1 MMEGGNMSENWSV
14 SFAADRLP
22 EALKLVGKA
31 SKRLVKAGGPAF
43 DPIISAPF
51 DKIMVEGGVQIAVPY
66 VTLALESLK
75 LSIGDFTF
83 VAALVPEEAGWTVHA
98 APGQSLDGWKR
109 PDVDEWPACDHCH
122 TDRKRVRVYVVRD
135 DRDGKL
141 IQLGHN
147 CIQLYTG
154 IEPKGLW
161 ALGFD
166 MVLEEFAG
174 RDEGGFG
181 GGGRD
186 YGVRIDE
193 VLALSFAYSQGGRAY
208 VSKARADEWGKEAT
222 VDLIRM
228 HLFSPPK
235 AALPGSRGYEAY
247 AEYLEAGAKAAAVDD
262 ALLAAI
268 KASADTLKAGSDYG
282 DNMAIILAAESGYV
296 SRRNVGVLASLV
308 AVYRRGLEQEE
319 SRKVAPAASGFLGK
333 KGDKLK
339 GLEVTAKIVREQ
351 EGFYGPTTWMVAK
364 TDSGHEVVWSASG
377 ARNWEPGDRIK
388 IGSATVKDQ
397 KVYQGV
403 DQTIIT
409 NGRGV
414 EVLAAAAA

>member
-1 MMEGGNMSENWSV
+1 MSENWSV

-43 DPIISAPF
+43 DPIVSAPF

-66 VTLALESLK
+66 VTLTLESLR
-75 LSIGDFTF
+75 LAIGDFTF

-98 APGQSLDGWKR
+98 APGQSLDGWQR
-109 PDVDEWPACDHCH
+109 PDKDEWPACDHCK
-122 TDRKRVRVYVVRD
+122 TNRKRVRVYVVRD

-147 CIQLYTG
+147 CIQLFTG
-154 IEPKGLW
+154 IKPKGLW
-161 ALGFD
+161 ALAFD
-166 MVLEEFAG
+166 EVLEEFAG

-208 VSKARADEWGKEAT
+208 ISKARSDEWGKEAT
-222 VDLIRM
+222 VDLIRG

-235 AALPGSRGYEAY
+235 ACSPGSRGYEAY
-247 AEYLEAGAKAAAVDD
+247 AEYRDAAAKASEVDE
-262 ALLAAI
+262 ALLGAI
-268 KASADTLKAGSDYG
+268 KASAETLSAGSDYG

-296 SRRNVGVLASLV
+296 SRRNVGVLASLL

-319 SRKVAPAASGFLGK
+319 SKKAQPAAQGFLGE

-339 GLEVTAKIVREQ
+339 GLEVTAKVVRVQ
-351 EGFYGPTTWMVAK
+351 EGYYGPTTWMVAK
-364 TDSGHEVVWSASG
+364 TDSGHEVVWSASN

-388 IGSATVKDQ
+388 IGSATVKDH
-397 KVYQGV
+397 KVYNGV

-414 EVLAAAAA
+414 EVIARAAAAA

>member
-1 MMEGGNMSENWSV
+1 MSENWSV

-43 DPIISAPF
+43 DPIVSAPF

-66 VTLALESLK
+66 VTLTLESLK

-109 PDVDEWPACDHCH
+109 PDKDEWPACDHCH

-141 IQLGHN
+141 IQLGHS
-147 CIQLYTG
+147 CISLYTG

-222 VDLIRM
+222 VDLIRC

-235 AALPGSRGYEAY
+235 AVSPGSRGYEAY
-247 AEYLEAGAKAAAVDD
+247 AEYQDACAKASEVDE
-262 ALLAAI
+262 ALLGAI

-296 SRRNVGVLASLV
+296 SRRNVGVLASLL

-319 SRKVAPAASGFLGK
+319 SRKAQPAAQGFLGEA
-333 KGDKLK
+333 GAKLK
-339 GLEVTAKIVREQ
+339 GLEITAKVVKVW
-351 EGFYGPTTWMVAK
+351 EGHYGMTTFLVGS
-364 TDSGHEVVWSASG
+364 TDDGHTVTWKASG
-377 ARNWEPGDRIK
+377 ARGWEPGDRIK
-388 IGSATVKDQ
+388 ITSATIKAQEVF
-397 KVYQGV
+397 QGT
-403 DQTIIT
+403 DQTVIT
-409 NGRGV
+409 RARVG
-414 EVLAAAAA
+414 

>member
-1 MMEGGNMSENWSV
+1 MSENWSV

-43 DPIISAPF
+43 DPIVSAPF

-66 VTLALESLK
+66 VTLTLESLR
-75 LSIGDFTF
+75 LAIGDFSF

-98 APGQSLDGWKR
+98 APGQSLDGWQR
-109 PDVDEWPACDHCH
+109 PDKDEWPACDHCH
-122 TDRKRVRVYVVRD
+122 TNRKRVRVYVVRD

-161 ALGFD
+161 ALSFD
-166 MVLEEFAG
+166 EVLEEFAG

-186 YGVRIDE
+186 YGVRIDD
-193 VLALSFAYSQGGRAY
+193 VLALSFAYSDGGRMY
-208 VSKARADEWGKEAT
+208 VSKAKSDEWGKEAT
-222 VDLIRM
+222 VDQIRG

-235 AALPGSRGYEAY
+235 ATSHPNDRGYREY
-247 AEYLEAGAKAAAVDD
+247 RDYLEKGAKADAVDE

-268 KASADTLKAGSDYG
+268 KASAETLSAGSDYG

-296 SRRNVGVLASLV
+296 SRRNVGVLASLL

-319 SRKVAPAASGFLGK
+319 SKKAQPAAQGFLGEA
-333 KGDKLK
+333 GAKLK
-339 GLEVTAKIVREQ
+339 GLEITAKVVKVW
-351 EGFYGPTTWMVAK
+351 EGYYGMTTFLVGA
-364 TDSGHEVVWSASG
+364 TDDGHTVTWKASG
-377 ARNWEPGDRIK
+377 ARSWEPGDRIK
-388 IGSATVKDQ
+388 ITSATIKAQ
-397 KVYQGV
+397 ENYQGT
-403 DQTIIT
+403 DQTVIT
-409 NGRGV
+409 RARVG
-414 EVLAAAAA
+414 